1 MVIDCR
7 KKGVLWWGRS
17 DTQYSRNS
25 IIRKA
30 FADIDVSV
38 RDFRPV
44 VSSLGS
50 VQAKLSRL
58 ECTTAVWLP
67 CFRQRDVQAARK
79 WCDSKGIPL
88 IFDPLISSYDK
99 QVFERKKFAVDAS
112 SALKLLR
119 YEQQIFQMADRVIAD
134 TQAHADFF
142 IESLGVNSEKAF
154 VIPVS
159 AEEQYFFPQTSA
171 ERAGSSRLQVLF
183 YGSFL
188 ELHGIDVI
196 ADAILL
202 SKGLAIDWTLIGT
215 GPMRHSFEAKVG
227 SAVNLKLIDWVDYKE
242 LPTIIAAMD
251 VVLGVFDSGN
261 KASRVIPNK
270 VYQAMAC
277 GKPVVTL
284 RSQAY
289 PKALLDRS
297 DSGLYWVKPGKAD
310 EIIQA
315 LKALQQLGDDRLDNN
330 ARSTYD
336 MYFSNRKVRTGLEQL
351 LESLV
356 PQTV

>member
-1 MVIDCR
+1 MIIDYR

-99 QVFERKKFAVDAS
+99 QVFERKKFVVDAS

-119 YEQQIFQMADRVIAD
+119 YEQQIFQVADRVIAD

-142 IESLGVNSEKAF
+142 VETLGVNPKKVF

-159 AEEQYFFPQTSA
+159 AEEQYFFPQSF
-171 ERAGSSRLQVLF
+171 AGGIKSKRLNVLF

-188 ELHGIDVI
+188 ELHGMDVI

-202 SKGLAIDWTLIGT
+202 SKDLAIDWTLIGT
-215 GPMRHSFEAKVG
+215 GPMRQSFESKVG
-227 SAVNLKLIDWVDYKE
+227 SALNLKLIDWVDYQE
-242 LPTIIAAMD
+242 LPKIIATMD
-251 VVLGVFDSGN
+251 VVLGVFDGGN

-277 GKPVVTL
+277 GKPVVTI

-289 PKALLDRS
+289 PKTLLDRG
-297 DSGLYWVKPGKAD
+297 DSGLYWVSPGSVD
-310 EIIQA
+310 DIIQA
-315 LKALQQLGDDRLDNN
+315 LKAVQQVGDNKLGSN
-330 ARSTYD
+330 ARATYD
-336 MYFSNRKVRTGLEQL
+336 TYFSNHKVRAGLEQL
-351 LESLV
+351 LENLQ
-356 PQTV
+356 PLTV